1 MEVYRVSD
9 DSVRHFKTLFNQN
22 GRGLDLDRY
31 IYHQRGNGIGSFF
44 AKLFHKVLPVA
55 KTVLKGAA
63 NTAAPHLKA
72 LAEDYANQG
81 FDYANN
87 KVKNYINNTGANS
100 NKRKRDNLDHE

>member
-9 DSVRHFKTLFNQN
+9 GSVRHFKTLFNQN

-63 NTAAPHLKA
+63 KTAAPHLKA
-72 LAEDYANQG
+72 LAGDLKNQG
-81 FDYANN
+81 LDYINN
-87 KVKNYINNTGANS
+87 KVKNYNDNTDS
-100 NKRKRDNLDHE
+100 NPIKRKRDNLDHE